1 MLMAIRRCPYCKAI
15 IDEGSEYC
23 SNCGTQLLFPEDEYI
38 EEEIPGEEIIDE
50 DVTEEET
57 EPIEEMEP
65 SEGGSSSGKRKKK
78 KKEKAEEGITEEEIV
93 GDIEELG
100 ELDERAGLKEEESQD
115 EKEREEFEV
124 VEEEE
129 PKFRVEDLEKIV
141 DPEEKEKAEI
151 EKFLKSLKEERDEW
165 EGEIPPTDE
174 FPPWAEKIKDEQ
186 PRETPAVEEEGKKD
200 DLREIQEE
208 YPAEEKLHA
217 EEEEFEEIL
226 EEEKLEEEVLEE
238 GVEHEE
244 ERLEEEVSMPDTGM
258 GLPEGLEQESLPFE
272 AKPAEVYEEMEKKP
286 PSGLSIWLKSRAFD
300 VLFIAAI
307 WIVTLHIASRMMSTN
322 LFRLIS
328 VSALPVF
335 ALYLVLLAVYL
346 FLFFFFLGQT
356 LGDHLF
362 SQEE

>member
-1 MLMAIRRCPYCKAI
+1 MVMAIRRCPYCKAI

-57 EPIEEMEP
+57 EPTEEIES
-65 SEGGSSSGKRKKK
+65 SESGTSSGRRKKK
-78 KKEKAEEGITEEEIV
+78 KKEKAEEGITEEEIT
-93 GDIEELG
+93 GDIEELS
-100 ELDERAGLKEEESQD
+100 ELDERAKQEEEEIPEEQEKEEFGS
-115 EKEREEFEV
+115 

-129 PKFRVEDLEKIV
+129 PKFRTEDLEKIG

-151 EKFLKSLKEERDEW
+151 EKFLRSLKEGREEW

-174 FPPWAEKIKDEQ
+174 FPPWAEKIK
-186 PRETPAVEEEGKKD
+186 EEEKKD
-200 DLREIQEE
+200 DLVEQEKEYSTGENLLVEEEEPEEMIQEE
-208 YPAEEKLHA
+208 
-217 EEEEFEEIL
+217 I
-226 EEEKLEEEVLEE
+226 
-238 GVEHEE
+238 
-244 ERLEEEVSMPDTGM
+244 LEEEVSMPDTGM

-272 AKPAEVYEEMEKKP
+272 AKPAEVYEEVEKKP
-286 PSGLSIWLKSRAFD
+286 PSRLSMWLKSRAFD

>member
-1 MLMAIRRCPYCKAI
+1 MAIRRCPYCKAI

-50 DVTEEET
+50 DIKEEET
-57 EPIEEMEP
+57 EPTEEMES
-65 SEGGSSSGKRKKK
+65 SEGVTSSGRRKRK
-78 KKEKAEEGITEEEIV
+78 KKEKAEEEITEEEIA
-93 GDIEELG
+93 GDIEELSG
-100 ELDERAGLKEEESQD
+100 LEERAGQEEEQIP
-115 EKEREEFEV
+115 
-124 VEEEE
+124 EE
-129 PKFRVEDLEKIV
+129 PKFRTEDLEKIV
-141 DPEEKEKAEI
+141 DSEEKEKAEI
-151 EKFLKSLKEERDEW
+151 EKFLRSLKEDREEW
-165 EGEIPPTDE
+165 GGEIPPTDE
-174 FPPWAEKIKDEQ
+174 FPPWAEKIK
-186 PRETPAVEEEGKKD
+186 EEEKKA
-200 DLREIQEE
+200 DLVEQNES
-208 YPAEEKLHA
+208 YPAEDELLV
-217 EEEEFEEIL
+217 EEGEPEEMIHEDIP
-226 EEEKLEEEVLEE
+226 EEEVPQEDIRVEE
-238 GVEHEE
+238 PS
-244 ERLEEEVSMPDTGM
+244 EEEVSMPDTGM

-272 AKPAEVYEEMEKKP
+272 AKPAEVYEEEEKKP
-286 PSGLSIWLKSRAFD
+286 PSRLSMWLKSRAFD